1 MSKVNLK
8 YVFYFLVISLSAY
21 LLVNTLI
28 LNSSNKIEDFS
39 VIRPINVQN
48 SSIRGDISNTPPA
61 SFNYELS
68 AVRLGDENTSVI
80 VKKGGKEY
88 VVQINELLENKY
100 KLIQVD
106 KSVIIFEFQ
115 GKKFTINNR
124 FSMNNFF
131 KKSLLVTT
139 LCAFFIVHAQE
150 TFILNY
156 EDVDIKKVT
165 QDIAN
170 FSKKTI
176 ILDPRVKGKVTI
188 FSNSLLSSDEVW
200 DVYLRTIQVNGFSAL
215 NDENFVRIVPENEAT
230 RDQNSGESGG
240 EFITRVIELKNR
252 SSVELLPLIKPIA
265 GRQAN
270 VSSIA
275 SINSLLIVDRKSNVE
290 RITEVVKSLDEDN
303 TASVTIVDLKNLS
316 SVEAV
321 RILEKLK
328 SQNNPTINNFAAISF
343 SASNSVIVSANS
355 ITTNIIKE
363 TLQQLDADAI
373 SEGSVAV
380 IYLKYANAEEVAGIV
395 SSIASRFISSESE
408 KPIVTYHAPTNS
420 VVVSSDE
427 SNIATIKNLI
437 SKLDIRRA
445 QVLVEA
451 IVVELSETAARSL
464 GVETIFAGA
473 EDGEIPIGITRF
485 QNGTGPD
492 LLGLTGSAIE
502 SGDNANFSNIAA
514 NSLLNSQ
521 GIIAGIG
528 RISED
533 DDSMIAIIN
542 AIDADKN
549 SNILTTTSLLA
560 MDNEEASTVIGQE
573 IPITTGESLGSNN
586 TNPFRTT
593 SREEVGIKLS
603 IKPQINEGNSV
614 ILEIKQEVSGVA
626 GPLTGTTDLI
636 TNKRTIE
643 TTVLVDNNQII
654 VLGGLVDEDIQEDIQ
669 RVPVLGSIPIL
680 GKLFQSSSESKV
692 KKNLM
697 VFLRPKILVD
707 SESVSQISTEKYNFI
722 KAEQLLKQQSKLI
735 DLTED
740 K

>member
-1 MSKVNLK
+1 
-8 YVFYFLVISLSAY
+8 
-21 LLVNTLI
+21 
-28 LNSSNKIEDFS
+28 
-39 VIRPINVQN
+39 
-48 SSIRGDISNTPPA
+48 
-61 SFNYELS
+61 
-68 AVRLGDENTSVI
+68 
-80 VKKGGKEY
+80 
-88 VVQINELLENKY
+88 
-100 KLIQVD
+100 
-106 KSVIIFEFQ
+106 
-115 GKKFTINNR
+115 
-124 FSMNNFF
+124 MNNFF
-131 KKSLLVTT
+131 EKSLLVTT
-139 LCAFFIVHAQE
+139 LCAFFVVQAQE

-188 FSNSLLSSDEVW
+188 FSNSSLSSDEVW

-275 SINSLLIVDRKSNVE
+275 SINSLLVVDRKSNVE
-290 RITEVVKSLDEDN
+290 RITEVVQSLDEDN

-328 SQNNPTINNFAAISF
+328 SQNNPTINNFVAISF

-363 TLQQLDADAI
+363 TLQQLDDDAI

-603 IKPQINEGNSV
+603 VKPQINEGNSV

-669 RVPVLGSIPIL
+669 RVPVLGSIPVL

>member
-1 MSKVNLK
+1 
-8 YVFYFLVISLSAY
+8 
-21 LLVNTLI
+21 
-28 LNSSNKIEDFS
+28 
-39 VIRPINVQN
+39 
-48 SSIRGDISNTPPA
+48 
-61 SFNYELS
+61 
-68 AVRLGDENTSVI
+68 
-80 VKKGGKEY
+80 
-88 VVQINELLENKY
+88 
-100 KLIQVD
+100 
-106 KSVIIFEFQ
+106 
-115 GKKFTINNR
+115 
-124 FSMNNFF
+124 MNNFF

-328 SQNNPTINNFAAISF
+328 SQNNPTINNFVAISF

-380 IYLKYANAEEVAGIV
+380 IYLKYANAEEVSGIV

>member
-1 MSKVNLK
+1 M
-8 YVFYFLVISLSAY
+8 
-21 LLVNTLI
+21 
-28 LNSSNKIEDFS
+28 NS
-39 VIRPINVQN
+39 
-48 SSIRGDISNTPPA
+48 
-61 SFNYELS
+61 
-68 AVRLGDENTSVI
+68 
-80 VKKGGKEY
+80 
-88 VVQINELLENKY
+88 
-100 KLIQVD
+100 
-106 KSVIIFEFQ
+106 
-115 GKKFTINNR
+115 
-124 FSMNNFF
+124 FF
-131 KKSLLVTT
+131 KKSLLMTT
-139 LCAFFIVHAQE
+139 LCAFFIVQAQE

-230 RDQNSGESGG
+230 RDQNFGESGG

-290 RITEVVKSLDEDN
+290 RITEVVESLDEDN

-328 SQNNPTINNFAAISF
+328 SQNNPTINNFVAISF

-380 IYLKYANAEEVAGIV
+380 IYLKYADAEEVAGIV

>member
-1 MSKVNLK
+1 
-8 YVFYFLVISLSAY
+8 
-21 LLVNTLI
+21 
-28 LNSSNKIEDFS
+28 
-39 VIRPINVQN
+39 
-48 SSIRGDISNTPPA
+48 
-61 SFNYELS
+61 
-68 AVRLGDENTSVI
+68 
-80 VKKGGKEY
+80 
-88 VVQINELLENKY
+88 
-100 KLIQVD
+100 
-106 KSVIIFEFQ
+106 
-115 GKKFTINNR
+115 
-124 FSMNNFF
+124 MNNFF

-139 LCAFFIVHAQE
+139 LCAFFVVQAQE

-176 ILDPRVKGKVTI
+176 IHPRVKGKVTI
-188 FSNSLLSSDEVW
+188 FSNSSLSSDEVW

-275 SINSLLIVDRKSNVE
+275 SINSLLVVDRKSNVE
-290 RITEVVKSLDEDN
+290 RITEVVQSLDEDN

-328 SQNNPTINNFAAISF
+328 SQNNPTINNFVAISF

-363 TLQQLDADAI
+363 TLQQLDDDAI

-603 IKPQINEGNSV
+603 VKPQINEGNSV

-669 RVPVLGSIPIL
+669 RVPVLGSIPVL

-722 KAEQLLKQQSKLI
+722 KAEQLLKQQSNLI
-735 DLTED
+735 DLTKD

>member
-1 MSKVNLK
+1 
-8 YVFYFLVISLSAY
+8 
-21 LLVNTLI
+21 
-28 LNSSNKIEDFS
+28 
-39 VIRPINVQN
+39 
-48 SSIRGDISNTPPA
+48 
-61 SFNYELS
+61 
-68 AVRLGDENTSVI
+68 
-80 VKKGGKEY
+80 
-88 VVQINELLENKY
+88 
-100 KLIQVD
+100 
-106 KSVIIFEFQ
+106 
-115 GKKFTINNR
+115 
-124 FSMNNFF
+124 MNNFF

-139 LCAFFIVHAQE
+139 LCAFFVAQAQE

-188 FSNSLLSSDEVW
+188 FSNSSLSSDEVW

-275 SINSLLIVDRKSNVE
+275 SINSLLVVDRKSNVE
-290 RITEVVKSLDEDN
+290 RITEVVQSLDEDN

-328 SQNNPTINNFAAISF
+328 SQNNPTINNFVAISF

-363 TLQQLDADAI
+363 TLQQLDDDAI

-528 RISED
+528 KISED

-603 IKPQINEGNSV
+603 VKPQINEGNSV

-669 RVPVLGSIPIL
+669 RVPVLGSIPVL

-722 KAEQLLKQQSKLI
+722 KAEQLLKQQSNLI
-735 DLTED
+735 DLTKD
-740 K
+740 N

>member
-1 MSKVNLK
+1 M
-8 YVFYFLVISLSAY
+8 
-21 LLVNTLI
+21 
-28 LNSSNKIEDFS
+28 NS
-39 VIRPINVQN
+39 
-48 SSIRGDISNTPPA
+48 
-61 SFNYELS
+61 
-68 AVRLGDENTSVI
+68 
-80 VKKGGKEY
+80 
-88 VVQINELLENKY
+88 
-100 KLIQVD
+100 
-106 KSVIIFEFQ
+106 
-115 GKKFTINNR
+115 
-124 FSMNNFF
+124 FF
-131 KKSLLVTT
+131 KKSLLMTI
-139 LCAFFIVHAQE
+139 LCAFFVVQAQE

-188 FSNSLLSSDEVW
+188 FSNSSLSSDEVW

-275 SINSLLIVDRKSNVE
+275 SINSLLVVDRKSNVE
-290 RITEVVKSLDEDN
+290 RITEVVQSLDEDN

-328 SQNNPTINNFAAISF
+328 SQNNPTINNFVAISF

-363 TLQQLDADAI
+363 TLQQLDDDAI

-603 IKPQINEGNSV
+603 VKPQINEGNSV

-654 VLGGLVDEDIQEDIQ
+654 VLGGLIDEDIQEDIQ
-669 RVPVLGSIPIL
+669 RVPVLGSIPVL

-722 KAEQLLKQQSKLI
+722 KAEQLLKQQSNLI
-735 DLTED
+735 DLTKD

>member
-1 MSKVNLK
+1 M
-8 YVFYFLVISLSAY
+8 A
-21 LLVNTLI
+21 
-28 LNSSNKIEDFS
+28 
-39 VIRPINVQN
+39 
-48 SSIRGDISNTPPA
+48 
-61 SFNYELS
+61 
-68 AVRLGDENTSVI
+68 
-80 VKKGGKEY
+80 
-88 VVQINELLENKY
+88 
-100 KLIQVD
+100 
-106 KSVIIFEFQ
+106 
-115 GKKFTINNR
+115 
-124 FSMNNFF
+124 
-131 KKSLLVTT
+131 T
-139 LCAFFIVHAQE
+139 LCTFIIAHAQE

-290 RITEVVKSLDEDN
+290 RITEVVESLDEDN

-328 SQNNPTINNFAAISF
+328 SQNNPTINNFVAISF

-380 IYLKYANAEEVAGIV
+380 IYLKYADAEEVAGIV